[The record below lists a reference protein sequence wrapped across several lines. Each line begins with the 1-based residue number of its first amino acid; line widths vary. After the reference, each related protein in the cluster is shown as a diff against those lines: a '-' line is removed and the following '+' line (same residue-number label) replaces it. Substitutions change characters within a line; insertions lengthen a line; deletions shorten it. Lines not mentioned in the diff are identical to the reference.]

1 MTLFLA
7 DLTKGEFVVKYRTY
21 ILLSRYFSMNSLK
34 RNYELALEALEE
46 LTLELVPT
54 DRRQEAAERP
64 PSQLAPAP
72 LNQSLDEF
80 GTLPRDA
87 LFLGAAYDGLPIL
100 LNLNDPTPG
109 PILIAGDR
117 GSGKT
122 AFLQTIAQAI
132 PMTHT
137 PKDVQFGVIT
147 NHPDEWKD
155 FGEIENC
162 MGIFPT
168 NHDDAD
174 SFILSLA
181 DWAHN
186 NRREKRFALLLIDD
200 LERIMDMNEEV
211 LQSLRWLLLRGPN
224 RRVWTFATLNAGR
237 TEKVLP
243 WLDAFRT
250 RLFGMIKNDHNAEAI
265 LPTHDAALH
274 LLEPGLEFIL
284 NENRQWVKF
293 WIPPIAPL

>member
-1 MTLFLA
+1 
-7 DLTKGEFVVKYRTY
+7 
-21 ILLSRYFSMNSLK
+21 MNSIK

-46 LTLELVPT
+46 LTLELAPA
-54 DRRQEAAERP
+54 DRRQEAVDP
-64 PSQLAPAP
+64 PPPQLAPVP
-72 LNQSLDEF
+72 LKQILNEF
-80 GTLPRDA
+80 GPLPREA

-109 PILIAGDR
+109 PILVAGDQ

-132 PMTHT
+132 PAAHT
-137 PKDVQFGVIT
+137 SKEVQFGVVT
-147 NHPDEWKD
+147 DHPDEWKGFED
-155 FGEIENC
+155 IKNC

-168 NHDDAD
+168 YQDDAD

-186 NRREKRFALLLIDD
+186 NRREKRFALLLIDG
-200 LERIMDMNEEV
+200 LETMMEMNEDV
-211 LQSLRWLLLRGPN
+211 QQNLRWLLLRGPN
-224 RRVWTFATLNAGR
+224 RRVWTFTTLNAKR
-237 TEKVLP
+237 TKMVLP

-250 RLFGMIKNDHNAEAI
+250 RLFGVVKNAHDAEAI
-265 LPTHDAALH
+265 LPTHGTALH

-284 NENRQWVKF
+284 NENRKWVKF
-293 WIPPIAPL
+293 WIPPTNN